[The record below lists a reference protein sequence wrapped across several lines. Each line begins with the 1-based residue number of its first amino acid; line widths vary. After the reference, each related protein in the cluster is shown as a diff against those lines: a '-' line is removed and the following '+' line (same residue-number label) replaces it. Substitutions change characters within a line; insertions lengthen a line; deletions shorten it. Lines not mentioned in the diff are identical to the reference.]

1 MIWWLLGGAIVVI
14 IIGLVLVDHSNTA
27 PAEPDTPQAKQ
38 RREMFNGAGYATL
51 FVGWIGVGLSWA
63 LAASSFW
70 VGVWKFV
77 VAFIAAV
84 IVSITM
90 SSDS

>member
-1 MIWWLLGGAIVVI
+1 MI
-14 IIGLVLVDHSNTA
+14 IIGLVLVDFSNTA

-38 RREMFNGAGYATL
+38 RREMCNGVGYTIL

-77 VAFIAAV
+77 VAFIVAV
-84 IVSITM
+84 IVSLAM
-90 SSDS
+90 SSAS